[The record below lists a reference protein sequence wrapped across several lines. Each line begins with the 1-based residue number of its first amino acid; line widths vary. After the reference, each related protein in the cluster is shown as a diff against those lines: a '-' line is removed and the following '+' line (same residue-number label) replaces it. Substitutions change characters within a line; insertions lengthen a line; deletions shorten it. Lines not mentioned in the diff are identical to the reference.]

1 MKRTTAQRVIEAAEN
16 YVQFLDEDSVADQQ
30 ADFRLKLE
38 RDRAEGELIAAVRE
52 HCRAVTGESEMKI
65 DRLAG
70 LPGEPTAEVA
80 FGDYW
85 MVLQIVDEEGQLFG
99 PTHKDK
105 RSAIRAWNAMVRRI
119 RKANAQGLEGT
130 K

>member
-1 MKRTTAQRVIEAAEN
+1 MTAQRVIKAAEN
-16 YVQFLDEDSVADQQ
+16 LVRFLDGDSVADQE
-30 ADFRLKLE
+30 ADFRVKLE
-38 RDRAEGELIAAVRE
+38 RERAEGELIAAVRE

-65 DRLAG
+65 ERLAG

-85 MVLQIVDEEGQLFG
+85 MVIQIVDEEGQLFG
-99 PTHKDK
+99 PTRKDE

-119 RKANAQGLEGT
+119 RKANAQGLEVT

>member
-1 MKRTTAQRVIEAAEN
+1 MKAQRVIEAAEN

-38 RDRAEGELIAAVRE
+38 RDRAEGELMAAVRE

-65 DRLAG
+65 ERLAG

-99 PTHKDK
+99 PTRKDE
-105 RSAIRAWNAMVRRI
+105 RSAIRAWNAMVRRL